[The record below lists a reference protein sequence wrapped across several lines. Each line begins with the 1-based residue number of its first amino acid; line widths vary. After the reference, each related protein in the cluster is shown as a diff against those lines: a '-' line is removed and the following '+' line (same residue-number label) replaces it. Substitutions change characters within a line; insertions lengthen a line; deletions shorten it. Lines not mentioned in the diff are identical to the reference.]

1 MKEKLKMG
9 TYVCVVR
16 EGTAFF
22 NKRSYSYGDKIV
34 IDSEE
39 LLVKMDSCPGRFV
52 TEAEFDKADGDVIRK
67 VVSASRNNKT
77 VEDIIRSTDED
88 KKKMKAEY
96 EAKLAELSAQIKATE
111 TKVAEPK
118 K

>member
-1 MKEKLKMG
+1 MEKLKVG

-34 IDSEE
+34 IDTDE
-39 LLVKMDSCPGRFV
+39 LLAKMDSCPGRFV
-52 TEAEFDKADGDVIRK
+52 TEKEFEASDGDVIRK

-77 VEDIIRSTDED
+77 VEDVIRSAEEE

-96 EAKLAELSAQIKATE
+96 EAKLAELTAQIKS
-111 TKVAEPK
+111 AEKTSDK